1 MPNIL
6 CRHSAPINK
15 IIAMRQLLLLIA
27 CLFVQSLTAQNFQS
41 GFRQITFTD
50 PARSNRAIP
59 TDIYYPAT
67 SSGTNSSLPPGTQ
80 TFPVVV
86 FGHGFVI
93 PTSSYKW
100 LGDTLSKYGF
110 IAVFPTTESSFSP
123 NHGTFGADITFLASR
138 VTSLN
143 DSSGSFF
150 FGRVKKRAAV
160 AGHSMGGGCSFLAA
174 ASANPVV
181 YSIFNFAAAETN
193 PSAQT
198 AAAQVNLPAL
208 IFSGSS
214 DCIVQPSTQKGMYT
228 AIPYPCKTYIN
239 ITGALH
245 CHFAANDGTCA
256 AGQLFSGC
264 NSSSITASIVFQR
277 ITSLLIP
284 FLNLYLNEECTSSD
298 LFNERYALLTGA
310 VKERVCT
317 TDPKGCVV
325 TGFESTLENK
335 NYSVYPNPVGI
346 TAQIII
352 EWNEYERFSSYLI
365 YSFDGSVV
373 QSGELNSAGR
383 KTIYLKRQI
392 PGIYFIRLFSKTG
405 SGPAK
410 RFVVQ

>member
-1 MPNIL
+1 
-6 CRHSAPINK
+6 
-15 IIAMRQLLLLIA
+15 MRQLLILIA
-27 CLFVQSLTAQNFQS
+27 CFFASLLKAQNFQS
-41 GFRQITFTD
+41 GFRQISFTD
-50 PARSNRAIP
+50 TSRSNRIVPA
-59 TDIYYPAT
+59 DIYYPAST
-67 SSGTNSSLPPGTQ
+67 VGNNVPLASGTMQ
-80 TFPVVV
+80 FPVVV

-100 LGDTLSKYGF
+100 LGDSLSKYGF
-110 IAVFPTTESSFSP
+110 IAVFPSTESTFSP
-123 NHGTFGADITFLASR
+123 NHAAFGTDISFLATS

-143 DSSGSFF
+143 DSSGSIF

-174 ASANPVV
+174 ASANPIV

-214 DCIVQPSTQKGMYT
+214 DCIVQPSIQKGMYT
-228 AIPYPCKTYIN
+228 AIPYSCKTYIN
-239 ITGALH
+239 ITGAVH
-245 CHFAANDGTCA
+245 CHFAANDGTCG

-277 ITSLLIP
+277 VTSLLIP
-284 FLNLYLNEECTSSD
+284 FLNLYLKEECTSSD

-310 VKERVCT
+310 IKERVCT
-317 TDPKGCVV
+317 SDPKGCVL
-325 TGFESTLENK
+325 TGFESTPENK
-335 NYSVYPNPVGI
+335 NYSVYPNPVGV
-346 TAQIII
+346 TAQFIL
-352 EWNEYERFSSYLI
+352 EWNENERYISYLI
-365 YSFDGSVV
+365 YSSDGSVV
-373 QSGELNSAGR
+373 QRDELHSAGR